1 MKFIATVAV
10 VASSLAAMATADML
24 QINNPTAGSV
34 WAAGKS
40 EFVGWTGNCASM
52 GALGQNVTVDIVEGP
67 SSAVR
72 FVATLGHLDCS
83 GANTRTDFIVPDTI
97 KSGPYALIVRTTP
110 QASYTNSFQ
119 INSGSG
125 GSAPAPSTTGGSD
138 AAPAPAPTE
147 PATTTPGNSGAS
159 SLAANGLLA
168 LAGAAAVAFQLL

>member
-10 VASSLAAMATADML
+10 VTSSLAALATADML

-34 WAAGKS
+34 WGAGKS

-52 GALGQNVTVDIVEGP
+52 GVSATNVTVDIVEGP
-67 SSAVR
+67 STAVR

-83 GANTRTDFIVPDTI
+83 AANTRTDFVVPSSI
-97 KSGPYALIVRTTP
+97 RSGPYALIVRTTP

-119 INSGSG
+119 INSGDV
-125 GSAPAPSTTGGSD
+125 APP
-138 AAPAPAPTE
+138 
-147 PATTTPGNSGAS
+147 TTTAGSGSGTGTATPPTTSETKSSAS
-159 SLAANGLLA
+159 SLAANGFLA